1 MTVLSQ
7 QKIKTI
13 IVIFLMVTLV
23 YGLLK
28 YFHLHIIEGNENM
41 NRKIKPEWEFDSLQ
55 KTMYNRL
62 VSEFDKIDK
71 LISGHLKNISVHM
84 NEKSTQSKSVILIE
98 LSSVM
103 SLYET
108 KQKYLDDL
116 PSLFQKNT
124 NISEQREDLL
134 AIYNSLNKS
143 NIEVTNEKIT
153 DVVNQYI
160 ETKKNTLLNDIKKM
174 PNNKAINTVKSNMV
188 NFGVYYNFID
198 QINEGINKYLSE
210 EEKMRKSATNVGIK
224 DTGLNV
230 SK

>member
-1 MTVLSQ
+1 MTNIFRKKVFIIAVFFCIVVLAH
-7 QKIKTI
+7 
-13 IVIFLMVTLV
+13 VV
-23 YGLLK
+23 LK
-28 YFHLHIIEGNENM
+28 YFNVSIIEGNENM

-55 KTMYNRL
+55 KTMFNRL

-71 LISGHLKNISVHM
+71 VISGHLKNISLHM
-84 NEKSTQSKSVILIE
+84 NEKSTQSKSLILTE

-103 SLYET
+103 LLYET
-108 KQKYLDDL
+108 KQKYLNDL
-116 PSLFQKNT
+116 PSLFQKNI
-124 NISEQREDLL
+124 NIPEQREDLL
-134 AIYNSLNKS
+134 AIYNSLNES

-153 DVVNQYI
+153 DVVNQYV

-174 PNNKAINTVKSNMV
+174 PNNKAINTVKSNMAS
-188 NFGVYYNFID
+188 FGVYYNFID

-224 DTGLNV
+224 DTGLKV